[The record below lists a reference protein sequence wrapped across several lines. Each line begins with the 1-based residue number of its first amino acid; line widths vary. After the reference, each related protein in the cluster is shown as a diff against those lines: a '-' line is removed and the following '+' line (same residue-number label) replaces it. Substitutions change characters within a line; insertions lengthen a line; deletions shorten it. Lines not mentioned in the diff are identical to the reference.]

1 MKFHVPCLGNCL
13 RVLFHPYVK
22 NTKEYITQQV
32 TLLFYGLK
40 GQTSRRIYNLKTFK
54 LKNADVWF
62 FVKRKGII
70 FMEFITNINCV
81 IAKKEKQK
89 SITKGL
95 PMRSTVTEFPR
106 TSEKPNNTQGNKGAL
121 KVNKPKKFIRT

>member
-70 FMEFITNINCV
+70 SMEFITYV
-81 IAKKEKQK
+81 IDKKEKQK
-89 SITKGL
+89 SKTKRL

-121 KVNKPKKFIRT
+121 NVNKPKKFIRT